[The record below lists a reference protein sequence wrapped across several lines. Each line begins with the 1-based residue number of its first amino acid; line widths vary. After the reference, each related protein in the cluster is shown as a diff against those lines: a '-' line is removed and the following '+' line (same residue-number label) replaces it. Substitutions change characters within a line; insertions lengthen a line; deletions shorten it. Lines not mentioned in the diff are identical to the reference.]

1 STANNDLSNLLTG
14 TNLAVVMLGADGRLR
29 RFTSHAEKLFNLIP
43 TDIGRRIADI
53 KPSLKIPD
61 IEQMVSEVI
70 QSVSIREREVQDADG
85 NWYLMR
91 VRPYRTIDNRIEGAV
106 IAVFDIDPL
115 KRSLEQVNRARD
127 YAEALV
133 ETVRESLIVLD
144 EKLTVRTAN
153 QFFYRTFETSPL
165 QTEGKDFLKLF

>member
-1 STANNDLSNLLTG
+1 L
-14 TNLAVVMLGADGRLR
+14 V
-29 RFTSHAEKLFNLIP
+29 P
-43 TDIGRRIADI
+43 TDVGRRIGDI
-53 KPSLKIPD
+53 KPSLNAPD
-61 IEQMVSEVI
+61 VEEMVLDVI
-70 QSVSIREREVQDADG
+70 RSVSTAEREVQDGEG

-91 VRPYRTIDNRIEGAV
+91 IRPYRTLDNRIDGAV

-115 KRSLEQVNRARD
+115 KRSLEQVNRARG

-153 QFFYRTFETSPL
+153 QFFYRTFETSPA
-165 QTEGKDFLKLF
+165 QTEGKPFLSLFGLERQVPELRERLEKVYA